1 MTRRASKGY
10 KGSFPPAC
18 AVSCFIL
25 YWPKGRGERGIRLGV
40 EDKELIETRF
50 GPLWSGKTEIPF
62 RGGMRTLRD
71 VKRSLD
77 LEGSDA
83 VEIDLLELPE
93 ERFAFRFYDGD
104 DRRVVVFVLDA
115 EGGIVEEHRA
125 HIAEWLGD
133 LYHDTGLMAF
143 DPDAMANL
151 LRKKIAGEV

>member
-1 MTRRASKGY
+1 MS
-10 KGSFPPAC
+10 
-18 AVSCFIL
+18 IQ
-25 YWPKGRGERGIRLGV
+25 
-40 EDKELIETRF
+40 DKELIETRF

-62 RGGMRTLRD
+62 GGGVRTLRD
-71 VKRSLD
+71 VKRSLA

-83 VEIDLLELPE
+83 VGIDLHELAE

-115 EGGIVEEHRA
+115 GCGIVEEHRA
-125 HIAEWLGD
+125 HVAEWLGD

-143 DPDAMANL
+143 DPEAVANL

>member
-1 MTRRASKGY
+1 MS
-10 KGSFPPAC
+10 
-18 AVSCFIL
+18 I
-25 YWPKGRGERGIRLGV
+25 

-71 VKRSLD
+71 VKRALA

-83 VEIDLLELPE
+83 VEIDLHELTGD
-93 ERFAFRFYDGD
+93 RYAFRFYDGD

-115 EGGIVEEHRA
+115 GYGIVEEHRA
-125 HIAEWLGD
+125 HVAEWLGD

-143 DPDAMANL
+143 DPEAMANL

>member
-1 MTRRASKGY
+1 MR
-10 KGSFPPAC
+10 
-18 AVSCFIL
+18 V
-25 YWPKGRGERGIRLGV
+25 GI

-50 GPLWSGKTEIPF
+50 GPLWSGKTEIPYC
-62 RGGMRTLRD
+62 GGMRTLRE

-93 ERFAFRFYDGD
+93 KRFAFRFYDGD
-104 DRRVVVFVLDA
+104 DRRVVVFVLDS
-115 EGGIVEEHRA
+115 EGEIVEEHRA

-143 DPDAMANL
+143 DPDAMAHL

>member
-1 MTRRASKGY
+1 M
-10 KGSFPPAC
+10 
-18 AVSCFIL
+18 
-25 YWPKGRGERGIRLGV
+25 GV
-40 EDKELIETRF
+40 EDKERIETRF
-50 GPLWSGKTEIPF
+50 GPLWSGKTEISF
-62 RGGMRTLRD
+62 CGGIRTFRD

-83 VEIDLLELPE
+83 VGIDLHELPE

-104 DRRVVVFVLDA
+104 DRRVVVFVVDA
-115 EGGIVEEHRA
+115 EGEIVEEHRA
-125 HIAEWLGD
+125 HVAEWLGD